1 MRLLIIFT
9 GGTIGSSVKDGYIC
23 ADPDNMAG
31 LLEMALDCNAG
42 ETDGLDI
49 EVVNPYTI
57 LSETLDGTH
66 IAALVKCIN
75 ENVSAC
81 DGIIVCHGTDTL
93 QYTAAALGFAF
104 EDSDVPIV
112 LVSSNYVLD
121 DPRANGLENLKT
133 AVEFI
138 TGRSKVPGFAN
149 RMRRGGVWVSYKN
162 EGEERATLYEPFG
175 LLPHQ
180 AYDDRLYVLKQM
192 EQGRAAVTE
201 GYDCRRMNEACLNL
215 GKRSGILWI
224 KAYPGMSY
232 SGYVDCI
239 KSVDYNGK
247 KPECILLDSFHSG
260 TINTSNEELF
270 SLANIASENDISVY
284 LIGLGTG
291 VSYETTRLYAELGIS
306 VLPEMSPVTAYMWL
320 WLSNCHHT

>member
-1 MRLLIIFT
+1 MMKLLIIFT
-9 GGTIGSSVKDGYIC
+9 GGTIGSSVKDGYISVDSENIKRLIDSVTAC
-23 ADPDNMAG
+23 DDRQLMAD
-31 LLEMALDCNAG
+31 
-42 ETDGLDI
+42 
-49 EVVNPYTI
+49 VVNPYTI

-66 IAALVKCIN
+66 IASLVRCIN
-75 ENVSAC
+75 ENVENY

-104 EDSDVPIV
+104 SDVDVPIV

-138 TGRSKVPGFAN
+138 TGRSDVPGLAN

-162 EGEERATLYEPFG
+162 EGEDRAALYEPFG
-175 LLPHQ
+175 ILPHQ
-180 AYDDRLYVLKQM
+180 TFDDSLYVLR
-192 EQGRAAVTE
+192 QGVAAVPE
-201 GYDCRRMNEACLNL
+201 SYDCHRMNEACLNL

-239 KSVDYNGK
+239 QSVDYNGK

-260 TINTSNEELF
+260 TINTSDEELF